1 MASEDKPPNLQDAPP
16 LAVDVPAD
24 SPPDLPPTQL
34 QAVPPTSTDRTE
46 LLQRARVF
54 LTSPQVRHEDITAK
68 QRFLVD
74 KGLSDV
80 ETDGLLREVVRHP
93 RSFFVTYYL
102 KSLQLAT
109 ACPAST
115 TPDIS

>member
-1 MASEDKPPNLQDAPP
+1 M
-16 LAVDVPAD
+16 
-24 SPPDLPPTQL
+24 
-34 QAVPPTSTDRTE
+34 
-46 LLQRARVF
+46 
-54 LTSPQVRHEDITAK
+54 
-68 QRFLVD
+68 D